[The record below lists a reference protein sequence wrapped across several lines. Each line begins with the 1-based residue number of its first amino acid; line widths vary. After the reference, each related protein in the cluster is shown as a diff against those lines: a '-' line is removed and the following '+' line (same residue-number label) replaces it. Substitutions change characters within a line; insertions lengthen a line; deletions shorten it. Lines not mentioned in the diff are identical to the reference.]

1 MSNIKEQYHARGY
14 KFQFTKCIFKE
25 FMLRFL
31 GRIAIKS
38 LGIGQIDLR
47 YILIFKKII
56 SIQASSL
63 NIRRQYSIVQLTTC
77 THMGLAR
84 RGQD

>member
-1 MSNIKEQYHARGY
+1 
-14 KFQFTKCIFKE
+14 
-25 FMLRFL
+25 MLRFL

-56 SIQASSL
+56 SIHASSF

-77 THMGLAR
+77 THMGLAH
-84 RGQD
+84 RGQDWFISQLMTEIFSSMFAENDKR

>member
-1 MSNIKEQYHARGY
+1 
-14 KFQFTKCIFKE
+14 
-25 FMLRFL
+25 MLRFL

-63 NIRRQYSIVQLTTC
+63 NIRQQYSIVQLTTC

-84 RGQD
+84 RGQDWFISQLMTEIFSSMFAENDKR